1 MKLSSHEEYGLRCL
15 LHVAHQGANGS
26 ATIPEISRHEGIS
39 TAYVGKLM
47 RILRQGGFVKAARG
61 KTGGYTL
68 ALPPER
74 IYVGDALTI
83 LGGRIYEDDFCNR
96 HSGTLT
102 SCAHSTDCS
111 IRSLWRAVQ
120 DAVDSILRKTTI
132 RDLLR
137 SDHEAVAS
145 SGLQNDLISLD
156 GDSRRGHSVPIS
168 KSEVS
173 AHANA

>member
-1 MKLSSHEEYGLRCL
+1 MKLSCNEEYGLRCL

-39 TAYVGKLM
+39 IAYVAKLM

-74 IYVGDALTI
+74 IYVDDALTI

-120 DAVDSILRKTTI
+120 GAVDSILRQTTI

-137 SDHEAVAS
+137 SDHDTVAS
-145 SGLQNDLISLD
+145 SPLQSDLISLD
-156 GDSRRGHSVPIS
+156 GHPKRGHSSPIS
-168 KSEVS
+168 K
-173 AHANA
+173 

>member
-39 TAYVGKLM
+39 IAYVGKLM

-61 KTGGYTL
+61 KAGGYAL
-68 ALPPER
+68 ALPPDR
-74 IYVGDALTI
+74 IHVGNALMI
-83 LGGRIYEDDFCNR
+83 LGGRLYEDDFCNR

-111 IRSLWRAVQ
+111 LRFLWRAVQ
-120 DAVDSILRKTTI
+120 GAVDNVLLKTTI

-137 SDHEAVAS
+137 SDYGSGAGSAAQ
-145 SGLQNDLISLD
+145 SGLVSLHGRPKRD
-156 GDSRRGHSVPIS
+156 DRSPAS
-168 KSEVS
+168 K
-173 AHANA
+173 

>member
-15 LHVAHQGANGS
+15 LQVAHQGTNGS
-26 ATIPEISRHEGIS
+26 ASIPEISRHEGIS
-39 TAYVGKLM
+39 IAYVAKLM
-47 RILRQGGFVKAARG
+47 RILRLGGFVKAARG

-74 IYVGDALTI
+74 IYIADALTI
-83 LGGRIYEDDFCNR
+83 LGGRLYEDDFCHR

-111 IRSLWRAVQ
+111 IRSLWSAVQ
-120 DAVDSILRKTTI
+120 GAVDNILRKTTI

-137 SDHEAVAS
+137 PDYDTVS
-145 SGLQNDLISLD
+145 SSALQGDLISLH
-156 GDSRRGHSVPIS
+156 GHPKGGHSSPIS
-168 KSEVS
+168 K
-173 AHANA
+173 

>member
-61 KTGGYTL
+61 KTGGYAL
-68 ALPPER
+68 AIPPER
-74 IYVGDALTI
+74 IKVGDALTI
-83 LGGRIYEDDFCNR
+83 LGGRIYEDDFCER
-96 HSGTLT
+96 HSGTLG

-111 IRSLWRAVQ
+111 IRSLWLAVQ
-120 DAVDSILRKTTI
+120 GAVDSVLRKITI

-137 SDHEAVAS
+137 SDYDAVADNALE
-145 SGLQNDLISLD
+145 SGLISLYN
-156 GDSRRGHSVPIS
+156 RPKRGHRNTIS
-168 KSEVS
+168 KQ
-173 AHANA
+173 

>member
-15 LHVAHQGANGS
+15 LQVAQKGTSGS

-39 TAYVGKLM
+39 IAYVAKLM
-47 RILRQGGFVKAARG
+47 RILRQSGFVKAARG

-74 IYVGDALTI
+74 IYVGDALTL
-83 LGGRIYEDDFCNR
+83 LGGRIYEDDFCNL
-96 HSGTLT
+96 HTGNLT

-120 DAVDSILRKTTI
+120 GAVDSILRKTTI

-137 SDHEAVAS
+137 SDYDTVAGS
-145 SGLQNDLISLD
+145 ALQSDLISLH
-156 GDSRRGHSVPIS
+156 GHPKRGHRNPIS
-168 KSEVS
+168 K
-173 AHANA
+173 

>member
-61 KTGGYTL
+61 KTGGYML
-68 ALPPER
+68 ALSPER

-120 DAVDSILRKTTI
+120 GAVDSILRKTTI

-137 SDHEAVAS
+137 SDYDTVAD
-145 SGLQNDLISLD
+145 GALQSDLISLHGRPKRD
-156 GDSRRGHSVPIS
+156 HSRPIS
-168 KSEVS
+168 K
-173 AHANA
+173 

>member
-15 LHVAHQGANGS
+15 LRVAHQGANGT
-26 ATIPEISRHEGIS
+26 ATIPEISRDEGIS
-39 TAYVGKLM
+39 AAYVAKLM

-83 LGGRIYEDDFCNR
+83 LGGRIYGDDFCNR
-96 HSGTLT
+96 HSGTLA

-111 IRSLWRAVQ
+111 IRSLWSAVQ
-120 DAVDSILRKTTI
+120 GAVDSILRKTTI
-132 RDLLR
+132 RDLLH
-137 SDHEAVAS
+137 SDPDTVAS
-145 SGLQNDLISLD
+145 SALQSDLISL
-156 GDSRRGHSVPIS
+156 RGHPKRAHSTAIS
-168 KSEVS
+168 K
-173 AHANA
+173 

>member
-15 LHVAHQGANGS
+15 LHVAHQRPNGS

-61 KTGGYTL
+61 KAGGYTL

-111 IRSLWRAVQ
+111 IRSLWLAVQ
-120 DAVDSILRKTTI
+120 GAVDSILRKTTI

-137 SDHEAVAS
+137 SDYDALAGS
-145 SGLQNDLISLD
+145 ALQSELISLD
-156 GDSRRGHSVPIS
+156 RRPKRDHSRPVS
-168 KSEVS
+168 K
-173 AHANA
+173 

>member
-15 LHVAHQGANGS
+15 LHVAHQGTNGS
-26 ATIPEISRHEGIS
+26 ATIPDISRHEGIS
-39 TAYVGKLM
+39 IAYVAKLM

-74 IYVGDALTI
+74 IYVGDALSI
-83 LGGRIYEDDFCNR
+83 LGGRMYEDDFCNR

-102 SCAHSTDCS
+102 SCTHSTDCS
-111 IRSLWRAVQ
+111 IRSLWSAVQ
-120 DAVDSILRKTTI
+120 GAVDSILRKTTI

-137 SDHEAVAS
+137 SDHDTVAS
-145 SGLQNDLISLD
+145 SAVQSDLISLH
-156 GDSRRGHSVPIS
+156 GPQRGHSSPIS
-168 KSEVS
+168 K
-173 AHANA
+173 